1 MQLLDSGAHTRLIGA
16 SKREAF
22 HLELQDS
29 YDSPG
34 ENEVFRNWL
43 EGGPEDDY
51 GWFQGWLS
59 TVRDLTARGAV
70 MRRVRVVTEPHTDYI
85 RWELELARLNA
96 EAGEQI
102 GYVPRHLVDAKRLTT
117 FDWWLLDDQAVTFT
131 VFTPAGQ
138 IAGSVATEDP
148 RIVAYCQ
155 EVRDY
160 VWSAA
165 VPYADYVALQTR

>member
-22 HLELQDS
+22 HLELRDS

-34 ENEVFRNWL
+34 ENEAFRNWL
-43 EGGPEDDY
+43 EGGSEDNY

-59 TVRDLTARGAV
+59 TVRGLTGRGAV
-70 MRRVRVVTEPHTDYI
+70 MRRVRVVTVPHTDYI
-85 RWELELARLNA
+85 QWELELARLNA
-96 EAGEQI
+96 AAGEQI
-102 GYVPRHLVDAKRLTT
+102 GYVPRHLVDANRLTT
-117 FDWWLLDDQAVTFT
+117 FDWWLLDDETVTVT
-131 VFTPAGQ
+131 VFKPSGQ
-138 IAGSVATEDP
+138 IAGSVATSDQ